1 MLTGYDKWCCKV
13 LAQSKK
19 ENIMAEYLQF
29 PGFWTPGPLEM
40 VVILVVALL
49 IFGRR
54 LPDIA
59 RNVGK
64 SLTEFK
70 KGLNE
75 AKETKDEIE
84 KDVNQIKNDVVNET
98 RKAAGLDDTDADTN

>member
-1 MLTGYDKWCCKV
+1 MTEYIRC
-13 LAQSKK
+13 LA
-19 ENIMAEYLQF
+19 
-29 PGFWTPGPLEM
+29 FWTPGPVEII
-40 VVILVVALL
+40 VILIVALL

-54 LPDIA
+54 LPEIA
-59 RNVGK
+59 RSIGR

-84 KDVNQIKNDVVNET
+84 NDVKQIKNDVEKET
-98 RKAAGLDDTDADTN
+98 KDTSGSNNAEKVD